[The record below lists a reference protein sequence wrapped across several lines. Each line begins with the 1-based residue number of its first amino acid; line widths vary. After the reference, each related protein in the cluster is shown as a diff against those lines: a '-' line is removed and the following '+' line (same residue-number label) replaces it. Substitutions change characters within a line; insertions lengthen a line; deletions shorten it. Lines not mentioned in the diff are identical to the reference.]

1 MFRSGD
7 EKETL
12 TVVFHAILSEKFGKL
27 DDGTKIVI
35 RGENPVFDGWSK
47 DSVTVVIDR

>member
-27 DDGTKIVI
+27 DGTKIVI
-35 RGENPVFDGWSK
+35 RGEPPVFEDWDK
-47 DSVTVVIDR
+47 DSVVVVTER